1 MHNNFYFLR
10 QLSSALDRK
19 LKGYSVVS
27 CFSQNKDELIIE
39 LNNEVTSFF
48 IKAHLLSFSCLVFPD
63 HFNRAR
69 KNSVDLFDQIILK
82 KFIGVTQFENER
94 SFALHFEQGYSLIFK
109 MHANRANVLLA
120 QGERVVKIFRNQ
132 FVTDSLLTFAD
143 LHRTIVW
150 NKETFIENRN
160 NLKQLYPT
168 LGKVVWNYLQEKG
181 FNPEDS
187 KSWTLLNDTLRLLQH
202 PSFYLV
208 NLNDQIKLSLLEYGE
223 VIKTFDDPI
232 EAINAYF
239 FLLTSTEALQKEKSQ
254 IRKELTSTIDSCQ
267 NYVLKN
273 EKKLEEIT
281 IDTQYK
287 TWADVLMANLH
298 RVKRGAKKIQLED
311 FTGNEIT
318 IKLKPEL
325 NPQQN
330 AQIFYRKAKNQEI
343 EITKLSSSI
352 ENKKE
357 EIKKASQQLEL
368 LNSINTL
375 AELRRHF
382 KTTKTKVSKK
392 PEALPFHTAE
402 HMGYQIWIGKNSV
415 NNDLLTL
422 KYAHKDDVWLHAK
435 DVSGSHVV
443 IKNQSGKTI
452 PKEVIER
459 AAELAA
465 YNSKRKTESLC
476 PVAYTFKKYVRKRKG
491 DPAGAVV
498 VEREEVIMVTP
509 RL

>member
-10 QLSSALDRK
+10 QLSSVLDRK

-39 LNNEVTSFF
+39 LNNEVASFF

-63 HFNRAR
+63 RFNRAR
-69 KNSVDLFDQIILK
+69 KNSVDLFDEIILK
-82 KFIGVTQFENER
+82 KFMGVTQFENER
-94 SFALHFEQGYSLIFK
+94 SFALNFEKGYSLIFK

-120 QGERVVKIFRNQ
+120 KDEQVIKIFRNQ
-132 FVTDSLLTFAD
+132 FAADSQLIFAD
-143 LHRTIVW
+143 LNRTIDW
-150 NKETFIENRN
+150 SKESFIENRN

-181 FNPEDS
+181 FHAEDDN

-223 VIKTFDDPI
+223 VIKTFNDPI

-254 IRKELTSTIDSCQ
+254 IRMELTSTIDSCQ

-287 TWADVLMANLH
+287 IWADVLMANLH
-298 RVKRGAKKIQLED
+298 RVERGAKKIQLED
-311 FTGNEIT
+311 FNGNEIT
-318 IKLKPEL
+318 VKLKPEL

-357 EIKKASQQLEL
+357 EIKKA
-368 LNSINTL
+368 
-375 AELRRHF
+375 
-382 KTTKTKVSKK
+382 
-392 PEALPFHTAE
+392 
-402 HMGYQIWIGKNSV
+402 
-415 NNDLLTL
+415 
-422 KYAHKDDVWLHAK
+422 
-435 DVSGSHVV
+435 
-443 IKNQSGKTI
+443 
-452 PKEVIER
+452 
-459 AAELAA
+459 
-465 YNSKRKTESLC
+465 
-476 PVAYTFKKYVRKRKG
+476 
-491 DPAGAVV
+491 
-498 VEREEVIMVTP
+498 
-509 RL
+509 